1 MHTQENQQIDADSNE
16 TSDPEDDDDDT
27 NTCYRRTLT
36 DKLVRSFRV
45 HQQHMAR
52 RHKMTIEQA
61 LASHARHETQFW
73 EIYAGDAI
81 LATKM
86 QELGFKVR
94 TFDLLSGWDFT
105 KPAHQR
111 EFIQL
116 YYHCSPEV
124 TWLHT

>member
-61 LASHARHETQFW
+61 LASHASSARQYTTSNTSKIESQSSNTPSTLPR
-73 EIYAGDAI
+73 G
-81 LATKM
+81 K
-86 QELGFKVR
+86 
-94 TFDLLSGWDFT
+94 
-105 KPAHQR
+105 HQH
-111 EFIQL
+111 
-116 YYHCSPEV
+116 YNS
-124 TWLHT
+124 